1 MAIDPRISLAANAGD
16 LSNIIP
22 SALQTF
28 NLAQQAMQQRELQPL
43 RQQLLESQVAQAQ
56 AAQPTALE
64 QFDAAE
70 NNRLR
75 SIASF
80 AQTVIPD
87 LQAGNTDKVKAALE
101 NRFRA
106 LEDQGINTDDT
117 VEAIGT
123 FNRNPEDFLQEA
135 QQAVQLAT
143 QRGLLADPSQQL
155 TAGQREFA
163 SLTEGFT
170 PEERAKAQRVRAR
183 IEAPAVG
190 SAAITT
196 ATTEGLT
203 EKLATSEE
211 EIKQRTKFAEMTGA
225 SRSKTIDDAFS
236 RVQKIDTNLGNINRA
251 IQAID
256 DGASTGAIESRF
268 FPSFRRSTKEL
279 EQVQK
284 ELGLDVIG
292 SVTFGALS
300 EGELNLALETA
311 LPTNLEPQALREF
324 LVNKRE
330 AQTKL
335 RQYFRGQMDFL
346 DDGGTVSQFLR
357 QQERSQAQQ
366 PVQQSQPQPQQT
378 EQPVRFVFDPATGQ
392 VVPK

>member
-1 MAIDPRISLAANAGD
+1 MAVDPRISLAANAGD

-106 LEDQGINTDDT
+106 LDEQGINTDDT

-123 FNRNPEDFLQEA
+123 FNRNPEDFLQDA

-163 SLTEGFT
+163 SLTAGFT

-335 RQYFRGQMDFL
+335 RQYFRDQMDFL
-346 DDGGTVSQFLR
+346 DDGGTISQFLR